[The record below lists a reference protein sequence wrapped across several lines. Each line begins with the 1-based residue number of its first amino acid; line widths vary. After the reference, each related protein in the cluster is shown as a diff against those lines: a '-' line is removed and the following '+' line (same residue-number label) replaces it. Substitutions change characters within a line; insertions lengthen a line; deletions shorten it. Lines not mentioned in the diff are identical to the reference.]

1 MVLLNGE
8 KVKRNYF
15 VYSESTGSVFCAPCK
30 LFSSTSVFSK
40 VGFSDW
46 RKELPHIGILTRKTN
61 VLTMKD
67 RGKVA
72 QRIDS
77 TLISQ
82 IEGENNYW
90 KNFLRRVSKTDK
102 FGCNQI
108 ASTHR
113 WSELEG
119 TVKSPSATRWSARDD
134 ACHSLSENWNN
145 IVQALHKISNNI
157 NEKRST
163 RSEAVS
169 LLKKINSLETVFMTI
184 FWTNILERVNK
195 TKMKILSKY

>member
-108 ASTHR
+108 GNF
-113 WSELEG
+113 LM
-119 TVKSPSATRWSARDD
+119 
-134 ACHSLSENWNN
+134 
-145 IVQALHKISNNI
+145 
-157 NEKRST
+157 
-163 RSEAVS
+163 
-169 LLKKINSLETVFMTI
+169 SLELIALFDPFLATHIEKFG
-184 FWTNILERVNK
+184 NK
-195 TKMKILSKY
+195 GKA